1 MCLKGGTCV
10 VERAEVL
17 LVSLG
22 SSFSL
27 TMTGFGAGCL
37 HPLSFLGRILP
48 IQLCLLQAV
57 RTPGQ
62 RSARLDL
69 PGSGLQRLAG
79 LWGILQPL
87 PWAVPRWLWADRGSS
102 TSCSGGRQPLPPLL
116 LHRLLPTSSGKAGAG
131 PLSSTRAPHNSRIG
145 HERCWTW
152 SGSPRAPLPSVP
164 ATPRCLPSPRP
175 RHLPSSHH
183 APTSSKP
190 FVHPMPCFRQ
200 TWSGVSPPAGS
211 TSAGCAGMLVLG
223 KIRLFPSLRSPRS
236 YQQAAPGLP
245 RARCRG
251 RARLQPGQT
260 GA

>member
-1 MCLKGGTCV
+1 VPEGGHLCGGEGRSPSCISGEFIFTDNDWVWGRLFALFELPGEDSSDSVVLTSGCAYSRPAIGTAGFTGLRTPASGRALGNPSAPSLGGTTV
-10 VERAEVL
+10 A
-17 LVSLG
+17 
-22 SSFSL
+22 
-27 TMTGFGAGCL
+27 
-37 HPLSFLGRILP
+37 LGRQGQQH
-48 IQLCLLQAV
+48 QLLRWPQAL
-57 RTPGQ
+57 T
-62 RSARLDL
+62 
-69 PGSGLQRLAG
+69 
-79 LWGILQPL
+79 
-87 PWAVPRWLWADRGSS
+87 
-102 TSCSGGRQPLPPLL
+102 PLL
-116 LHRLLPTSSGKAGAG
+116 LHRLLPTSSGKAGTG

-175 RHLPSSHH
+175 CHLPSSHH

-223 KIRLFPSLRSPRS
+223 KIRLFPSLRSPCS